1 MSSLSFRFRQ
11 FEIYHDRCA
20 MKVGT
25 DGVLLG
31 AWIKSG
37 EAKRILDVGTGSGLI
52 AIILAQH
59 STATIDG
66 VECDKDAAK
75 QAKENVIACP
85 WPERVQIFEQDFKNY
100 SNGFYDLIVS
110 NPPYFRN
117 SLKAPMKSRNMARH
131 ADTLSYETFI
141 EKSAQMINPDGRLAV
156 ILPYESENDFE
167 DYCWQHK
174 LYLNRYC
181 EISSIEGQSPKR
193 ILLEFS
199 FHHSAIERTSLS
211 IYTREHKT
219 TKEFSILTSDL
230 YLDK

>member
-11 FEIYHDRCA
+11 FEIYHDCCA

-31 AWIKSG
+31 AWIKSVD
-37 EAKRILDVGTGSGLI
+37 AKRILDVGTGSGLI

-59 STATIDG
+59 STAAIDG
-66 VECDKDAAK
+66 LECDKNAAK

-85 WPERVQIFEQDFKNY
+85 WSERVQIFEQDFKNY

-117 SLKAPMKSRNMARH
+117 SLKAPTKSRNMARH
-131 ADTLSYETFI
+131 TDTLSHDTFI
-141 EKSAQMINPDGRLAV
+141 EKSAQMLNPDGRLAV
-156 ILPYESENDFE
+156 ILPFESENDFE
-167 DYCWQHK
+167 DFCWQNK

-181 EISSIEGQSPKR
+181 EVSSIEGRPPKR

-199 FHHSAIERTSLS
+199 FHHSAIERTSIS
-211 IYTREHKT
+211 IYTKEHKL